1 MSVIGT
7 VLGFA
12 LTVFVVLLVARMIFD
27 WTGVLGV
34 RSPWVIRARAI
45 SVASTEPVLAPV
57 RRVIRPIRTGGIS
70 FDLAFTLVFVVALI
84 LRSVAFSL

>member
-12 LTVFVVLLVARMIFD
+12 LTAFVLLMVARMVFD
-27 WTGVLGV
+27 WTGLLGA
-34 RSPWVIRARAI
+34 RSPWVGRARAI
-45 SVASTEPVLAPV
+45 SYAGTEPVLAPV

-70 FDLAFTLVFVVALI
+70 FDLAFTVVFLAALI